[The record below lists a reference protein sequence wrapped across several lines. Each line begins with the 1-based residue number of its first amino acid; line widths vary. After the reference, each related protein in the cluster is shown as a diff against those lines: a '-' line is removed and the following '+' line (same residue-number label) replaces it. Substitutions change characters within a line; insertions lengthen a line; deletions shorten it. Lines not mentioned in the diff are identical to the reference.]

1 MNILITGGS
10 SGLGKSLV
18 EKLCRDKK
26 NNIFFTYNSS
36 KENAKIICSTNSN
49 AYKIKCDFTNSKE
62 TDNFVKKIQSFD
74 LDVLINNYYT
84 GTFINKH
91 FQKIESDDF
100 LNEFSKNIIPVIKIT
115 GEVIKGFRKKRS
127 GEIITILSQSL
138 INPPVGT
145 SIYLGNK
152 FFLKGL
158 SKIWK
163 VENKN
168 FGINSRYICPPF
180 MKTNFTKDIDD
191 RFASML
197 IGENSFSID
206 QISDKI
212 IYNIENDNNKDLN
225 EIKL

>member
-1 MNILITGGS
+1 MKDFVIGIANKLK
-10 SGLGKSLV
+10 LG
-18 EKLCRDKK
+18 
-26 NNIFFTYNSS
+26 
-36 KENAKIICSTNSN
+36 
-49 AYKIKCDFTNSKE
+49 
-62 TDNFVKKIQSFD
+62 
-74 LDVLINNYYT
+74 INNKT
-84 GTFINKH
+84 
-91 FQKIESDDF
+91 
-100 LNEFSKNIIPVIKIT
+100 PVIKIT

-158 SKIWK
+158 SKIWN

-197 IGENSFSID
+197 IGENSFSIG
-206 QISDKI
+206 QICDKI
-212 IYNIENDNNKDLN
+212 IYSIENDTYNDLN
-225 EIKL
+225 EIKI